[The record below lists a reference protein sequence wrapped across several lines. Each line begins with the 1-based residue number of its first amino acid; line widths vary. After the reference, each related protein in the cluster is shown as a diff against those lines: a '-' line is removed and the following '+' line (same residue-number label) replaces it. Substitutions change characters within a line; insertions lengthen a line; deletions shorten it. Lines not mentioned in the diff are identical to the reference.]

1 MEVGV
6 QINGVKKSMRK
17 LSLML
22 LMTLACIAVLASPAM
37 AGVVGERTINTSTVN
52 PGETFEVTVS
62 LTATGTSMRTAG
74 ILEDLPDYWTLTTID
89 NDGLS
94 HVIEDG
100 NHTWVDESGSTLD
113 PAVPVTIVYD
123 VTVPENATAGTYSIT
138 GLVKA
143 MEDVGGS
150 FDMCSNTTEGDN
162 SVTIAAASV
171 VHINEGDDYKSKI
184 ENAADGATIYW
195 HEGTYS
201 GSSSISVP
209 NNVHIIGD
217 GKDVVDVQSYL
228 VSGENLEVESISIT
242 IIGYYNNYI
251 TNATIND
258 CEFRGILSQGNL
270 VVENCT
276 SSDMLTIQSN
286 GLNYGNVVL
295 SNNSFI
301 GTADGNYR
309 ITIVLTGYDNIEVN
323 DNVFYDALYPSAST
337 LISIDGNECVVE
349 KNTIANY
356 SGKYAPLS
364 IGEGH
369 FVISENNFES
379 ISSKYDSLSPIRVD
393 DNSNVELFQNN
404 FYDDSSSY
412 VTGSATINW
421 QSPEAIDY
429 TYQGNSYSSILGNYY
444 GNYTGSDAD
453 GDGIG
458 DSSYSPGASGT
469 DEYPLMA
476 AFSNGEIES
485 ELFNELYSGNVTV
498 METDIDFTASD
509 SSETY
514 PVSQRTC
521 LGALLESGVEY
532 YINDDSYADYGSF
545 YLESIG
551 GIEAQS
557 WPGASWGIYVNG
569 EATDYGLGL
578 NSVSDDDVVSF
589 YYAPWDT
596 ETFAQDLDKVFY
608 SVSITVN
615 DETPIDAQRTI
626 KYQTFN
632 VDSDQYNSTLVT
644 VTITANEYLE
654 ALYLIETVPSDWIL
668 TSADEDGA
676 LFRESDDPDTYEWMW
691 AGSMNAGDSKTIKY
705 VIQYPAGESLDDYEF
720 DGVVSAY
727 VNNVDVDD
735 INVLG
740 DSSIELTEDW
750 NPWDDIGSEE
760 DEVVTGSELQ
770 EAIKCWINKIDIP
783 QTGAEMTSDRMQEVI
798 HLWLIQ

>member
-1 MEVGV
+1 
-6 QINGVKKSMRK
+6 MRK

-22 LMTLACIAVLASPAM
+22 LMTLACVAVLASPAM

-74 ILEDLPDYWTLTTID
+74 ILEDLPDHWILTTID

-171 VHINEGDDYKSKI
+171 VHINEGDDYKTKI

-201 GSSSISVP
+201 GDDVSLP
-209 NNVHIIGD
+209 DNVHIIGD
-217 GKDVVDVQSYL
+217 GKDVVDASTVDLTGGNDSEIEGMSL
-228 VSGENLEVESISIT
+228 HDIGDGENTVNLTVKDSSLHSFDA
-242 IIGYYNNYI
+242 IGI
-251 TNATIND
+251 V
-258 CEFRGILSQGNL
+258 L
-270 VVENCT
+270 VENCT
-276 SSDMLTIQSN
+276 FSGYQVLLVGSYSGSFTFKNNTLTN
-286 GLNYGNVVL
+286 AGLISASRFDSIEVSGNVFQNL
-295 SNNSFI
+295 SSTSMMNALIVSDTSDVVIENNIVTNYYGMGNPVMVKNCDDVVIRGNFFESTSTLMAGSSPISVSGDATLTLYLNNFI
-301 GTADGNYR
+301 DCSEPYVR
-309 ITIVLTGYDNIEVN
+309 DVN
-323 DNVFYDALYPSAST
+323 DGTV
-337 LISIDGNECVVE
+337 
-349 KNTIANY
+349 
-356 SGKYAPLS
+356 
-364 IGEGH
+364 
-369 FVISENNFES
+369 
-379 ISSKYDSLSPIRVD
+379 SL
-393 DNSNVELFQNN
+393 
-404 FYDDSSSY
+404 
-412 VTGSATINW
+412 TW
-421 QSPEAIDY
+421 HSPEAIDY

-444 GNYTGSDAD
+444 DTYTGSDAD

-578 NSVSDDDVVSF
+578 NSVSDGDVVSF